1 MSLRLPEVPPPDQ
14 DAAEAARRRL
24 DRLTKPPGSLGALE
38 DIAARLAAVQ
48 GRPLPAVER
57 KLALVVAADHG
68 VARQGVSA
76 YPSEVTGQMVRNF
89 LAGRAAVNVL
99 AAQAGARVMVVDAG
113 MLEPTDD
120 RRVLDLRL
128 GAGTADFS
136 RGPAM
141 SRGQAEEGLERG
153 AALGRA
159 GLDADAVACGEMGI
173 GNTTAASAIAAA
185 LLRRPAIE
193 VTGRGTG
200 VDDAA
205 FRHKVAVID
214 AALVALAP
222 DPDDPVDVLAKVG
235 GFEIAVLAGAMVG
248 CAAARRA
255 VVVDGL
261 ISAAA
266 ALVAARLAPAVRPYL
281 FASHLSVE
289 PGHALILGDLGLAP
303 VLDLRMRLGEGTGAV
318 MALTVLE
325 AACRVLAGMATF
337 EEAGVAGPV
346 PREGAT

>member
-1 MSLRLPEVPPPDQ
+1 MTLTLPPVPPPDRS
-14 DAAEAARRRL
+14 AADAARRRL

-38 DIAARLAAVQ
+38 DSAARLAGIQ
-48 GRPLPAVER
+48 GSPLPAIER

-76 YPSEVTGQMVRNF
+76 YPSAVTGQMVRNF

-99 AAQAGARVMVVDAG
+99 AALAGARVMVVDAG
-113 MLEPTDD
+113 ILEATGDK
-120 RRVLDLRL
+120 RVLDLRL
-128 GAGTADFS
+128 GPGTADLS

-141 SRGQAEEGLERG
+141 SRRQAEEGLARG
-153 AALGRA
+153 AALGLE

-185 LLRRPAIE
+185 LLRRPAAA

-200 VDDAA
+200 VGDAA
-205 FRHKVAVID
+205 LRHKVTVID
-214 AALVALAP
+214 AALSALAP
-222 DPDDPVDVLAKVG
+222 DPGDPVDVLAKVG
-235 GFEIAVLAGAMVG
+235 GFEIAVLAGAMIG

-266 ALVAARLAPAVRPYL
+266 ALLAARLAPPARDYF
-281 FASHLSVE
+281 FASHLSTE
-289 PGHALILGDLGLAP
+289 PGHAFMLEDLGLSP
-303 VLDLRMRLGEGTGAV
+303 MLDLGMRLGEGTGAV
-318 MALTVLE
+318 LALTLLE
-325 AACRVLAGMATF
+325 AACRILAGMATF

-346 PREGAT
+346 PREGAS